1 MAFDMFNKRKSD
13 ILSKKDKSHKGGW
26 DRKTAELCEKINS
39 FERYYTTSSCSGRM
53 VLMADKDK
61 KQPDLFLQ
69 VYHDLISFQEIKK
82 DLMRILKEKKG
93 TDVKFKME
101 PCALHVACRTFED
114 AERLYSKAKL
124 AGWKKSG
131 IISAGKRFMVEINS
145 TERLEF
151 PIIRQGKLLV
161 DDIFLKIV
169 VEDSNK
175 KLKRCWEKI
184 KRLEKNLGSLD
195 LI

>member
-26 DRKTAELCEKINS
+26 DRKIAELCEKINS
-39 FERYYTTSSCSGRM
+39 FERYYTTSSCSARV

-61 KQPDLFLQ
+61 KQPDLFLK
-69 VYHDLISFQEIKK
+69 VYHDLISFEKLRKK
-82 DLMRILKEKKG
+82 LENIENKEK
-93 TDVKFKME
+93 DVKFKME

-131 IISAGKRFMVEINS
+131 IISAGKRFMVEMNC

-151 PIIRQGKLLV
+151 PVIRQGKLLV
-161 DDIFLKIV
+161 NDIFLKIV

-184 KRLEKNLGSLD
+184 ERLKKNLSFPD